1 MLIQK
6 GDNMAS
12 TRLYLD
18 LRGASG
24 ADAPLKITLTH
35 KSKSAHIPLGIR
47 VPIEA
52 WNNRTLC
59 LTGTKNRRLQL
70 LINEKKNQVDNALY
84 DLMCERSLDKMS
96 AIELRDEIEYRAFSY
111 DRHEEAADN
120 SVKFIEVFERVID
133 SRPTE
138 GTKAIYRDT
147 LNKVKKF
154 ARDEA
159 NSLTFEDIDYK
170 WLTEF
175 DSYLSLTMKSQN
187 SKSLHFRNLRAVF
200 NAAIDDE
207 LTEAYPFR
215 KFKIKNEETKKR
227 SLSVEQLRLFMTA
240 SLEPWME
247 RYRDVFMLLFYFCG
261 INIVDLCHLKEIVDG
276 RIEYKRA
283 KTHKLYSI
291 KVEPEAK
298 RLIMRLHGDKW
309 LLNILDLYSKYQDF
323 NRKLKRGLDAIV
335 EHINKDL
342 PKSKQ
347 LPRIS
352 SYWARHTW
360 ATMAADIDIPIET
373 ISAALG
379 HSYGCATTAI
389 YIRFNQKKV
398 DLANRK
404 VIDYIFEGICK

>member
-1 MLIQK
+1 
-6 GDNMAS
+6 MAS

-159 NSLTFEDIDYK
+159 NSLTFEDID
-170 WLTEF
+170 
-175 DSYLSLTMKSQN
+175 
-187 SKSLHFRNLRAVF
+187 
-200 NAAIDDE
+200 
-207 LTEAYPFR
+207 
-215 KFKIKNEETKKR
+215 
-227 SLSVEQLRLFMTA
+227 
-240 SLEPWME
+240 
-247 RYRDVFMLLFYFCG
+247 
-261 INIVDLCHLKEIVDG
+261 
-276 RIEYKRA
+276 
-283 KTHKLYSI
+283 
-291 KVEPEAK
+291 
-298 RLIMRLHGDKW
+298 
-309 LLNILDLYSKYQDF
+309 
-323 NRKLKRGLDAIV
+323 
-335 EHINKDL
+335 
-342 PKSKQ
+342 
-347 LPRIS
+347 
-352 SYWARHTW
+352 
-360 ATMAADIDIPIET
+360 
-373 ISAALG
+373 
-379 HSYGCATTAI
+379 
-389 YIRFNQKKV
+389 
-398 DLANRK
+398 
-404 VIDYIFEGICK
+404 